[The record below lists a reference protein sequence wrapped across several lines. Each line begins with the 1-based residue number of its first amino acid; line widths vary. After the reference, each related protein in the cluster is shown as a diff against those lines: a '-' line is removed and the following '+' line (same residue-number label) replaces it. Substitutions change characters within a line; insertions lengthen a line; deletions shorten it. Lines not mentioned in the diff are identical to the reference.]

1 MQNGTLAPPFQPL
14 QQISFFSN
22 PGAPTSANFA
32 NPYNGVSTGPSG
44 FPPSLTFIGW
54 QLPHSY
60 KSPLVQEYNV
70 SVQQQLT
77 NDMGFEIGYVGSRG
91 NYLPIFIEVNPTTYA
106 ATNSI
111 TPLTNAYKSAG
122 YSQSPF
128 PAFGLTR
135 PTFSAGRSWYD
146 SMQANLQLRNFHH
159 LFTTVAYT
167 WSHSFD
173 NASGLNIGG
182 DSRPVLPA
190 IVGNQPSIDAAVAR
204 ERGPS
209 LYDARNRLVLS
220 LQYALPTFTVHRAIE
235 RAIVNGWNF
244 NTIFQVQSGSPLS
257 IMNANTTAQSL
268 TFRPDQTCD
277 ANSSGAHIAGTGKFQ
292 HYFKTA
298 CFALPTMVLNGVTL
312 VDNSHSGNA
321 PRNSVLGPGF
331 NTTDASLFKAIPV
344 SDRGKF
350 EFRFEVFNVF
360 NEARFNNP
368 VGTFGASTF
377 GQITSTAGNDSRVI
391 QLAGKISF

>member
-1 MQNGTLAPPFQPL
+1 M
-14 QQISFFSN
+14 
-22 PGAPTSANFA
+22 
-32 NPYNGVSTGPSG
+32 
-44 FPPSLTFIGW
+44 
-54 QLPHSY
+54 
-60 KSPLVQEYNV
+60 QEYNL

-77 NDMGFEIGYVGSRG
+77 NEMGFEIGYVGSRG

-106 ATNSI
+106 ATNSA

-135 PTFSAGRSWYD
+135 PTFSAGHSWYD
-146 SMQANLQLRNFHH
+146 SLQANLQLRNFHH
-159 LFTTVAYT
+159 LFTTIAYT

-190 IVGNQPSIDAAVAR
+190 IIGDQSSIDAAVAR

-209 LYDARNRLVLS
+209 LYDARNRLVMS
-220 LQYALPTFTVHRAIE
+220 LQYQIPPFTGKGSLQKLLVG
-235 RAIVNGWNF
+235 GWNF
-244 NTIFQVQSGSPLS
+244 NTIFQVQSGSPIS
-257 IMNANTTAQSL
+257 VVNSSTTAQSL

-277 ANSSGAHIAGTGKFQ
+277 PNLGGGHVAGTGKTP
-292 HYFKTA
+292 HYFNTG
-298 CFALPTMVLNGVTL
+298 CFSLPTRTINGVAL
-312 VDNSHSGNA
+312 IDNSHSGNA

-331 NTTDASLFKAIPV
+331 NTTDASLFKTIPV
-344 SDRGKF
+344 RERGKL
-350 EFRFEVFNVF
+350 ELRFEVFNVF

-368 VGTFGASTF
+368 VGTFGTSTF
-377 GQITSTAGNDSRVI
+377 GQITSTVGNDSRVI